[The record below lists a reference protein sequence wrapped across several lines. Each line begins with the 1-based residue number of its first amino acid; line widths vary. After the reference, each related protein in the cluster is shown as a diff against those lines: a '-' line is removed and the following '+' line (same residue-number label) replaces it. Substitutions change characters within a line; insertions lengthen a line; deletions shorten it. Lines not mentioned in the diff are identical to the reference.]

1 MTKTKLPVRSS
12 KVSDL
17 SAKKCGRPSVL
28 TPDTIAKLEVAFIC
42 SATDQ
47 EACVFAGIHPS
58 SLYRYLEKCPEYRER
73 IQGLKGMVKLLA
85 KLTIFRELEKGNL
98 AVAWEVLER
107 GRVEGY
113 QKVSASGS
121 PGVQVNV
128 LPPGETPEGR
138 AAIQVLHAILSGK
151 ALPGP
156 TK

>member
-1 MTKTKLPVRSS
+1 MTQKNPL
-12 KVSDL
+12 
-17 SAKKCGRPSVL
+17 AKKSKASIAKVNKSGRPSVL

-58 SLYRYLEKCPEYRER
+58 SLYRYLERFPEYRER

-85 KLTIFRELEKGNL
+85 KLTIYRELEKGNL

-113 QKVSASGS
+113 QKVSASGA
-121 PGVQVNV
+121 PGVQVNIV
-128 LPPGETPEGR
+128 PPGETPEGR

-156 TK
+156 E

>member
-1 MTKTKLPVRSS
+1 MVKSKKLTKPEAAG
-12 KVSDL
+12 L
-17 SAKKCGRPSVL
+17 SAKKSGRPSVL
-28 TPDTIAKLEVAFIC
+28 TPAAIAKLEEAFVC
-42 SATDQ
+42 GATYS
-47 EACVFAGIHPS
+47 EACVYAGIHPS
-58 SLYRYLEKCPEYRER
+58 SLYRYLEKFPDYRER

-85 KLTIFRELEKGNL
+85 KLTIYRELEKGNL

-113 QKVSASGS
+113 QKVSTSGS

-138 AAIQVLHAILSGK
+138 AAVQVLHAILSGK

-156 TK
+156 E